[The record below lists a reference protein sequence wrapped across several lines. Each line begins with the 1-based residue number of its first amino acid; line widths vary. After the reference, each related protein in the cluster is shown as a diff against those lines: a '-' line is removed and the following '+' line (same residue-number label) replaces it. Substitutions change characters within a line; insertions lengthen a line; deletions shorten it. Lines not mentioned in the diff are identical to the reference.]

1 MVVFRYCLEIRI
13 CSEKVHGALVR
24 ESLERLEITFD
35 MALDE
40 IRNIKI
46 DKVEELKK
54 SGTDPYPAVSLR
66 THSIEETLSNFE
78 SWSESQKEIVLAGR
92 IMALRNMGAMA
103 FLDLNDGSGL
113 PGQGKIQVLIKED
126 SIGKEEFDKFSR
138 LIDIGDFIEVKGT
151 LFLTKAGEKTIFA
164 IGYSPLAKSLLP
176 LPEKWEGLQDV
187 EEKLR
192 KRYLDL
198 IMNPEEK
205 ELFVKK
211 SKFWQATR
219 GFLLKEGGLE
229 VDTPILEQI
238 PGGADAEPFKTH
250 MNALDIDLFLRISP
264 ELNLKKLITA
274 GYDKVFE
281 IGRIFRNEGIDREHL
296 QDYTQMEM
304 YWAYYDYEKLMELI
318 EGLFKHVAEETLGTS
333 EHKYQE
339 QTINWGSPWKRYDY
353 YEEFEKY
360 TGLKLEDIK
369 EEDLVNY
376 AKDNGIDADK
386 HLGKGRLIDVIF
398 KKKVRPH
405 LNEVG
410 FLVLPPIEIEP
421 LAKRY
426 PKDLNRVERFQVVAG
441 GTELGKGF
449 SELNDPIDQRQ
460 RFEEQAK
467 LGEAGDKEAQRMDE
481 DFVEALE
488 YGMPP
493 TAGFGMS
500 ERFFAFLMDRP
511 VRETVFF
518 PLMKPRE

>member
-1 MVVFRYCLEIRI
+1 
-13 CSEKVHGALVR
+13 
-24 ESLERLEITFD
+24 

-40 IRNIKI
+40 IRNTKIKKI
-46 DKVEELKK
+46 EELRK
-54 SGTDPYPAVSLR
+54 SGVEPYPANSSR
-66 THSIEETLSNFE
+66 TNSIKEAIDNYSEWKE
-78 SWSESQKEIVLAGR
+78 SKTITLAGR
-92 IMALRNMGAMA
+92 IMARREHGGST
-103 FLDLNDGSGL
+103 FFDIDDGSGN
-113 PGQGKIQVLIKED
+113 IQAYIKED
-126 SIGKEEFDKFSR
+126 VVGADEYKHFQESIDR
-138 LIDIGDFIEVKGT
+138 GDFIEVQGQLKDT
-151 LFLTKAGEKTIFA
+151 KREEKTIYVSKYKLLTKA
-164 IGYSPLAKSLLP
+164 LLP
-176 LPEKWEGLQDV
+176 LPEKWHGLEDV
-187 EEKLR
+187 EERLR

-219 GFLLKEGGLE
+219 EFLIKEGGLE

-264 ELNLKKLITA
+264 ELNLKRLIVA
-274 GYDKVFE
+274 GYEKVFE

-304 YWAYYDYEKLMELI
+304 YWAYYDYEKLMELM
-318 EGLFKHVAEETLGTS
+318 ERLFKHVVWETLGVYS
-333 EHKYQE
+333 HQYQDK
-339 QTINWGSPWKRYDY
+339 TIDWNSSWKRYDY
-353 YEEFEKY
+353 YEEFEKH
-360 TGLKLEDIK
+360 TGLKLK
-369 EEDLVNY
+369 EISEKDLINY

-386 HLGKGRLIDVIF
+386 HVGKGRLIDVIF

-405 LNEVG
+405 FLEPG
-410 FLVLPPIEIEP
+410 FLVLPPIDIEP

-426 PKDLNRVERFQVVAG
+426 PKDPNRVERFQIVAG

-449 SELNDPIDQRQ
+449 SELNDPLDQRQ
-460 RFEEQAK
+460 RFQEQVK

-500 ERFFAFLMDRP
+500 ERVFAFLMDKP
-511 VRETVFF
+511 VRETIFF
-518 PLMKPRE
+518 PLMKPKE

>member
-1 MVVFRYCLEIRI
+1 
-13 CSEKVHGALVR
+13 
-24 ESLERLEITFD
+24 

-46 DKVEELKK
+46 KKVQELRDL
-54 SGTDPYPAVSLR
+54 GVDPYPAVSSR
-66 THSIEETLSNFE
+66 THLIVDVISNFD
-78 SWSESQKEIVLAGR
+78 SWSESQKEVVIAGR
-92 IMALRNMGAMA
+92 IKALRNMGAMA
-103 FLDLNDGSGL
+103 FLDINDGSG
-113 PGQGKIQVLIKED
+113 KIQILVKED

-138 LIDIGDFIEVKGT
+138 LIDIGDFIEVKGL
-151 LFLTKAGEKTIFA
+151 LFKTKREEKTIE
-164 IGYSPLAKSLLP
+164 AKSYSLLSKALLP

-192 KRYLDL
+192 KRYLDF
-198 IMNPEEK
+198 IMNPDEK

-219 GFLLKEGGLE
+219 EFLIKEGGLE

-250 MNALDIDLFLRISP
+250 MNALNMDLFLRISP
-264 ELNLKKLITA
+264 ELNLKRLITA
-274 GYDKVFE
+274 GYEKVFE
-281 IGRIFRNEGIDREHL
+281 IGRIFRNEGIDKEHL

-304 YWAYYDYEKLMELI
+304 YWAYYDYEELMKVVKK
-318 EGLFKHVAEETLGTS
+318 LFKKIIEKTLGTL
-333 EHKYQE
+333 EHEYQG
-339 QTINWGSPWKRYDY
+339 QKINWGASWKKYDY
-353 YEEFEKY
+353 YKVFKEY
-360 TGLKLEDIK
+360 TGLDLKKATEEKLK
-369 EEDLVNY
+369 EY
-376 AKDNGIDADK
+376 AVSHGIDTSK
-386 HLGKGRLIDVIF
+386 HVGRGRLIDVIF
-398 KKKVRPH
+398 KKKVRSN
-405 LNEVG
+405 LIEVG
-410 FLVLPPIEIEP
+410 FLVLPPIDIEP

-426 PKDLNRVERFQVVAG
+426 PKDPNRVERFQIVAG

-449 SELNDPIDQRQ
+449 SELNDPLDQRQ

-481 DFVEALE
+481 DFVETLE

-500 ERFFAFLMDRP
+500 ERVFAFLMDRP

-518 PLMKPRE
+518 PLMKPKD

>member
-1 MVVFRYCLEIRI
+1 
-13 CSEKVHGALVR
+13 
-24 ESLERLEITFD
+24 

-40 IRNIKI
+40 IRNTKI
-46 DKVEELKK
+46 NKVEELRK
-54 SGTDPYPAVSLR
+54 SGIEPYPAVSLR
-66 THSIEETLSNFE
+66 THSIEETINNFD
-78 SWSESQKEIVLAGR
+78 SWSASQKELIIAGR

-103 FLDLNDGSGL
+103 FLDLNDGSG
-113 PGQGKIQVLIKED
+113 KIQVLIKED
-126 SIGKEEFDKFSR
+126 SISKEEFDKFNKFV
-138 LIDIGDFIEVKGT
+138 DIGDFIEVKGF
-151 LFLTKAGEKTIFA
+151 LFKTKREEKTIEAKSYSLLTKA
-164 IGYSPLAKSLLP
+164 LLP

-211 SKFWQATR
+211 SRFWQATR
-219 GFLLKEGGLE
+219 EFLIKEGGLE
-229 VDTPILEQI
+229 VDTPILEKI

-250 MNALDIDLFLRISP
+250 MNALNMDLFLRISP

-274 GYDKVFE
+274 GYEKVFE

-304 YWAYYDYEKLMELI
+304 YWAYYDYEKLMGLI
-318 EGLFKHVAEETLGTS
+318 GNLFKHIATETLGIPS
-333 EHKYQE
+333 HQYQE
-339 QTINWGSPWKRYDY
+339 KTVDWNSAWKHYDY

-360 TGLKLEDIK
+360 TGLKLQEVSEK
-369 EEDLVNY
+369 DLINY
-376 AKDNGIDADK
+376 AKEVGIDADK
-386 HLGKGRLIDVIF
+386 HIGKGRLIDVIF

-405 LNEVG
+405 LWEPG
-410 FLVLPPIEIEP
+410 FLILPPIEIEP

-426 PKDLNRVERFQVVAG
+426 SKDPNRVERFQVVAG

-460 RFEEQAK
+460 RFEEQVK

-481 DFVEALE
+481 GFVETLE

-511 VRETVFF
+511 VREIVFF
-518 PLMKPRE
+518 PLMKPKSEK

>member
-1 MVVFRYCLEIRI
+1 
-13 CSEKVHGALVR
+13 
-24 ESLERLEITFD
+24 

-40 IRNIKI
+40 IRKTKIK
-46 DKVEELKK
+46 KVEELRK
-54 SGTDPYPAVSLR
+54 SGVDPYPAVSSR
-66 THSIEETLSNFE
+66 THSIQKALESFDDLSV
-78 SWSESQKEIVLAGR
+78 SKEDIVLAGR
-92 IMALRNMGAMA
+92 VMAKREHGGSM
-103 FLDLNDGSGL
+103 FFDINDGSG
-113 PGQGKIQVLIKED
+113 KIQGYVKED
-126 SIGKEEFDKFSR
+126 VVGRDKFEEFKSF
-138 LIDIGDFIEVKGT
+138 IDIGDFTEIKGFLFKTKKEEKT
-151 LFLTKAGEKTIFA
+151 LDIKEFKLLTKA
-164 IGYSPLAKSLLP
+164 LLP
-176 LPEKWEGLQDV
+176 LPEKWHGLEDV
-187 EEKLR
+187 EERLR

-198 IMNPEEK
+198 IMNPEDR

-219 GFLLKEGGLE
+219 EFLLKEGGLE
-229 VDTPILEQI
+229 VDTPVLEKI

-250 MNALDIDLFLRISP
+250 ISALNMDLYLRISP
-264 ELNLKKLITA
+264 ELHLKRLIVA
-274 GYDKVFE
+274 GYEKIFE

-318 EGLFKHVAEETLGTS
+318 ERLFKHIVWETLGAS
-333 EHKYQE
+333 SHQYQDK
-339 QTINWGSPWKRYDY
+339 TIDWDSSWKRYDY
-353 YEEFEKY
+353 YEEFKNH
-360 TGLKLEDIK
+360 TGLKLEEAK
-369 EEDLVNY
+369 EKDLINY
-376 AKDNGIDADK
+376 AKNNGIDADK
-386 HLGKGRLIDVIF
+386 HIGKGRLVDVIF

-405 LNEVG
+405 LWEPG

-426 PKDLNRVERFQVVAG
+426 PEDPDRVERFQVVAG

-449 SELNDPIDQRQ
+449 SELNDPLDQRR

-511 VRETVFF
+511 VRDVVFF
-518 PLMKPRE
+518 PLMKPK